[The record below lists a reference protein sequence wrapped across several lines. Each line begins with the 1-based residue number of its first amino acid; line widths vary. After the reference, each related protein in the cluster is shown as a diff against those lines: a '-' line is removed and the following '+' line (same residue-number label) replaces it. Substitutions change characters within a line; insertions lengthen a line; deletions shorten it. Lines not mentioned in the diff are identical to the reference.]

1 MLANKKT
8 ARATGILYLVIF
20 FANVFAFFFVT
31 ERLILPGDA
40 AGTASNILANEG
52 LYRGAIVSY
61 LLVFLSDI
69 AVAILLYQLL
79 RPVNQTIAAIA
90 TATRLMQTAV
100 HGVNL
105 INLVF
110 PLLLLTGGS
119 ALSDFSATQLNA
131 GALLFLDAHHYGV
144 LISEAF
150 FAVSTLLLAY
160 LVYRSELFP
169 ALLGILLA
177 IASLGYFLDSF
188 VFFLLPQYEAVLV
201 SVMQPMA
208 VVGELSFTI
217 YLLVKGVR
225 LARRPT
231 PAAVATA

>member
-1 MLANKKT
+1 MPRDIDPAVRELA
-8 ARATGILYLVIF
+8 
-20 FANVFAFFFVT
+20 
-31 ERLILPGDA
+31 
-40 AGTASNILANEG
+40 
-52 LYRGAIVSY
+52 
-61 LLVFLSDI
+61 
-69 AVAILLYQLL
+69 
-79 RPVNQTIAAIA
+79 
-90 TATRLMQTAV
+90 
-100 HGVNL
+100 GVNL

-231 PAAVATA
+231 PATVATA

>member
-1 MLANKKT
+1 MLDNKKT
-8 ARATGILYLVIF
+8 ARTTGGLYLIIF
-20 FANVFAFFFVT
+20 FANIFAYFFVT

-69 AVAILLYQLL
+69 GVAILLYQLL

-90 TATRLMQTAV
+90 TTTRLMQTAV

-110 PLLLLTGGS
+110 PLLLLSSSS
-119 ALSDFSATQLNA
+119 ALSAFTAAQLND

-160 LVYRSELFP
+160 LVISVRAVPGGPRHLAGHCRVRLLPRQLRLFP
-169 ALLGILLA
+169 
-177 IASLGYFLDSF
+177 
-188 VFFLLPQYEAVLV
+188 V
-201 SVMQPMA
+201 
-208 VVGELSFTI
+208 
-217 YLLVKGVR
+217 
-225 LARRPT
+225 
-231 PAAVATA
+231 AAV